1 MSVFHLQPTNGSRCF
16 PLVPFSGCIYC
27 IYSETAA
34 YIYVDIYLD
43 IYMLFSAVSNGK
55 RKTEAET
62 IFLNPFTRCSSCKRK
77 FVVCLFVDKETNESY
92 LYANGLNGLNR
103 PNGLTRVN

>member
-1 MSVFHLQPTNGSRCF
+1 M
-16 PLVPFSGCIYC
+16 
-27 IYSETAA
+27 

-43 IYMLFSAVSNGK
+43 MYMLFSADSNGK
-55 RKTEAET
+55 QKTEAKA
-62 IFLNPFTRCSSCKRK
+62 IFLNPFTSCSSCKRK
-77 FVVCLFVDKETNESY
+77 FVVFLFVDKETNESY